1 MRCNDICFSLDSP
14 PAVGF
19 GLLRLT
25 GGVLEREGQL
35 EVYYNETWAPVCAL
49 AFGMTEANVSC
60 NQLGYNGAVS
70 LRVIS
75 QSNSFA
81 WISAVDCYGDEG
93 RLVECDYW
101 GWGVLCDAVVTL
113 ECTGRQSIVLLLFM

>member
-1 MRCNDICFSLDSP
+1 M
-14 PAVGF
+14 
-19 GLLRLT
+19 
-25 GGVLEREGQL
+25 
-35 EVYYNETWAPVCAL
+35 
-49 AFGMTEANVSC
+49 SC

-70 LRVIS
+70 LRAIS

-101 GWGVLCDAVVTL
+101 GGAYLVMPWLRWSALV
-113 ECTGRQSIVLLLFM
+113 GRVYLVNLHCNY